1 MAWPLILAVNLAGHV
16 GCCFASAS
24 TAAPFTASAGT
35 TRRGLAGY
43 VGAPRLGS
51 VRALSCWARR
61 APAQSYT
68 QSRGVPARAAPHP
81 DRPWAAAGACILRA
95 FGSTR
100 LFSAAGARSETS
112 TSAAPEGGGG
122 SGTVEEVDLAGLKKE
137 TARQILRAFKKAG
150 KAEERLRK
158 LLERDAAGPA
168 SSDANAAKKSQET
181 SQADGDGAVEE
192 LVALETERD
201 ALQERLRKL
210 NDLEA
215 RLQVCVYVCV
225 CV

>member
-1 MAWPLILAVNLAGHV
+1 M
-16 GCCFASAS
+16 
-24 TAAPFTASAGT
+24 
-35 TRRGLAGY
+35 
-43 VGAPRLGS
+43 
-51 VRALSCWARR
+51 
-61 APAQSYT
+61 
-68 QSRGVPARAAPHP
+68 
-81 DRPWAAAGACILRA
+81 
-95 FGSTR
+95 
-100 LFSAAGARSETS
+100 
-112 TSAAPEGGGG
+112 
-122 SGTVEEVDLAGLKKE
+122 EEVDLAGLKKE

-168 SSDANAAKKSQET
+168 SSDANAAKKSQES

-215 RLQVCVYVCV
+215 RLQVCVCMCV
-225 CV
+225 CVRERERARARES

>member
-1 MAWPLILAVNLAGHV
+1 M
-16 GCCFASAS
+16 
-24 TAAPFTASAGT
+24 
-35 TRRGLAGY
+35 
-43 VGAPRLGS
+43 
-51 VRALSCWARR
+51 
-61 APAQSYT
+61 
-68 QSRGVPARAAPHP
+68 
-81 DRPWAAAGACILRA
+81 
-95 FGSTR
+95 
-100 LFSAAGARSETS
+100 
-112 TSAAPEGGGG
+112 
-122 SGTVEEVDLAGLKKE
+122 EEVDLAGLKKE

-168 SSDANAAKKSQET
+168 SSDANAAKQSQET

-215 RLQVCVYVCV
+215 RLQVCVCERERAGTRER
-225 CV
+225 